1 MTAPGRPP
9 CMDDPY
15 ACPGPGA
22 CPCAAYAADVPLP
35 EPDDEPEPRPIRDV
49 PTRGLL

>member
-22 CPCAAYAADVPLP
+22 CPCAARTDTPLP
-35 EPDDEPEPRPIRDV
+35 EPDDEPAPRPIRDV
-49 PTRGLL
+49 PTGDLL